1 MKSQAVIDRQATSSL
16 QENRT
21 L

>member
-16 QENRT
+16 QESRIP
-21 L
+21 